1 MLYLCGATQQ
11 GRYHAKKNQV
21 CQDAYQWARC
31 SDRLAVAAVA
41 DGLGSELHA
50 EIASRLAADLSVQY
64 CAERVKESTP
74 DEEVLHIIH
83 EAFSLAQ
90 DRIEETARQ
99 NGHDL
104 DQYDTT
110 LSLVVFREGRVY
122 YGHSGDGGIIAY
134 TQSGLYKLLTTQQR
148 DQEGRVFPLFFREE
162 KWVFGR
168 AEEKIASVL
177 LATDGILK
185 LFFPVYIRHQ
195 PVSIYVALA
204 RFWMDR
210 DALDIEKR
218 GEAEVQRELEGWM
231 ESLSEEQVDDDK
243 TMVILVDSEA
253 SVTLQPAAYYQE
265 PDWTALIQAYREE
278 WEREAYPHLYQKQG
292 GGQVAGPSGKS

>member
-1 MLYLCGATQQ
+1 MLRSYNTVVDEGVIALSKTIGILGGMGAMATVDLFHKIVEMTYSQ
-11 GRYHAKKNQV
+11 
-21 CQDAYQWARC
+21 
-31 SDRLAVAAVA
+31 SDS
-41 DGLGSELHA
+41 GH
-50 EIASRLAADLSVQY
+50 
-64 CAERVKESTP
+64 
-74 DEEVLHIIH
+74 LHIIVDNNTLIPDRTQAILH
-83 EAFSLAQ
+83 NGPSPLPQMVRSAISLERSGA
-90 DRIEETARQ
+90 DILIMGCNTAHYYYRDICRFVCVPFLNMIKETAKDVRRRTY
-99 NGHDL
+99 N
-104 DQYDTT
+104 
-110 LSLVVFREGRVY
+110 RV
-122 YGHSGDGGIIAY
+122 G
-134 TQSGLYKLLTTQQR
+134 
-148 DQEGRVFPLFFREE
+148 
-162 KWVFGR
+162 
-168 AEEKIASVL
+168 L